1 MHGFH
6 VDQHFQNFTSVALH
20 IRQNDSGTK
29 ASFFA
34 NCRVELR
41 TQEAE
46 RGMNSEEAERLV
58 WAAQEI
64 FANGCERSSRPSI
77 LLKI

>member
-1 MHGFH
+1 MF
-6 VDQHFQNFTSVALH
+6 SALGM
-20 IRQNDSGTK
+20 RMFLTRRMR
-29 ASFFA
+29 AWR
-34 NCRVELR
+34 RVELR

-64 FANGCERSSRPSI
+64 FANGCEPRLPHSPRSAWASRCCP
-77 LLKI
+77 LCAMC